1 MWARRTVGRMTSS
14 AAESGDS
21 REMVDWDLAVATAT
35 RLVRPG
41 PTVSR
46 DEAHQ
51 AVADLRE
58 LSVVAQGEVR
68 NFTGMTASTA
78 TASDGV
84 AIIDRPGWVRVNIDG
99 FRMLL
104 HPLVDKLRER
114 QTNASQSLSGLTG
127 AVGPKI
133 TGVETGVLLAYLSSK
148 VLGQYELFGT
158 NGDATPGR
166 LLLVAPNIVHA
177 EQEMGVDSRDFRLW
191 VCIHEETHR
200 TQFGAVPWLREH
212 LISEI
217 QAFLGATEVD
227 PSALARRL
235 RDALGVVTESVRGE
249 GDRSLLDVVQTDEQR
264 EILDRLTAV
273 MSLLEGHADYVMD
286 GVGPEVIPSV
296 ADIRRR
302 FQKRRRQGAN
312 PLDQVIRR
320 LLGVEAKIRQY
331 ADGVTFVRGVVDEVG
346 MDGFNRVWG
355 SPRTLPSR
363 EEIADPQSWV
373 RRVVTDPP
381 ALPA

>member
-1 MWARRTVGRMTSS
+1 MSN
-14 AAESGDS
+14 AAAGSGDS
-21 REMVDWDLAVATAT
+21 RDMVDWDLAVATAT

-41 PTVSR
+41 PNVSR
-46 DEAHQ
+46 DDAHR

-58 LSVVAQGEVR
+58 LAVVAQEEVR
-68 NFTGMTASTA
+68 KFTGLDASA
-78 TASDGV
+78 GSDGV
-84 AIIDRPGWVRVNIDG
+84 AIIDRPGWVRVNVDG

-114 QTNASQSLSGLTG
+114 QASGSASMSGLTG
-127 AVGPKI
+127 TVGPKV

-158 NGDATPGR
+158 NGDEAPGR

-212 LISEI
+212 LIFEI

-235 RDALGVVTESVRGE
+235 RDAVGVVTESVRGE

-296 ADIRRR
+296 AEIRRR
-302 FQKRRRQGAN
+302 FQKRRRQGSN

-346 MDGFNRVWG
+346 MEGFNRVWG
-355 SPRTLPSR
+355 SPRTLPTR
-363 EEIADPQSWV
+363 AEIADPPAWV
-373 RRVVTDPP
+373 RRIVTDPP

>member
-1 MWARRTVGRMTSS
+1 MTN
-14 AAESGDS
+14 ADS

-46 DEAHQ
+46 DEAHR

-58 LSVVAQGEVR
+58 LSVVARAEVR
-68 NFTGMTASTA
+68 RFTGLDAS

-84 AIIDRPGWVRVNIDG
+84 AIIDRPGWVRVNVDG

-114 QTNASQSLSGLTG
+114 QANASQSSGLAGT
-127 AVGPKI
+127 VGPKV

-158 NGDATPGR
+158 NGNQTPGR

-177 EQEMGVDSRDFRLW
+177 EQEMDVDSRDFRLW

-200 TQFGAVPWLREH
+200 TQFGAVPWLRDH

-217 QAFLGATEVD
+217 QEFLGATEVD

-235 RDALGVVTESVRGE
+235 RDAVGVVTESVRGE

-286 GVGPEVIPSV
+286 GVGPDVIPSV
-296 ADIRRR
+296 TEIRRR

-331 ADGVTFVRGVVDEVG
+331 ADGVTFVRGVVDSVG
-346 MDGFNRVWG
+346 MEGFNRVWG
-355 SPRTLPSR
+355 SPRTLPTR
-363 EEIADPQSWV
+363 EEIADPQAWV

>member
-1 MWARRTVGRMTSS
+1 MTN
-14 AAESGDS
+14 GDS

>member
-1 MWARRTVGRMTSS
+1 
-14 AAESGDS
+14 
-21 REMVDWDLAVATAT
+21 MVDWDLAVATAT

-58 LSVVAQGEVR
+58 LSVVAQAEVR
-68 NFTGMTASTA
+68 RFTGLDAS

-84 AIIDRPGWVRVNIDG
+84 AIIDRPGWVRVNVDG

-104 HPLVDKLRER
+104 PTARR
-114 QTNASQSLSGLTG
+114 QAARTPDQCLAVAPGLTG

-158 NGDATPGR
+158 NGDQTPGR

-200 TQFGAVPWLREH
+200 TQFGAVPWLRDH

-227 PSALARRL
+227 PSALARPAARCRRRRHRVATRGGGSLAARRRPDRRAARDPRPAHRGDVAARGARRL
-235 RDALGVVTESVRGE
+235 RHG
-249 GDRSLLDVVQTDEQR
+249 
-264 EILDRLTAV
+264 
-273 MSLLEGHADYVMD
+273 
-286 GVGPEVIPSV
+286 
-296 ADIRRR
+296 RRR
-302 FQKRRRQGAN
+302 A
-312 PLDQVIRR
+312 
-320 LLGVEAKIRQY
+320 
-331 ADGVTFVRGVVDEVG
+331 
-346 MDGFNRVWG
+346 
-355 SPRTLPSR
+355 
-363 EEIADPQSWV
+363 
-373 RRVVTDPP
+373 
-381 ALPA
+381 

>member
-1 MWARRTVGRMTSS
+1 MTSS

-68 NFTGMTASTA
+68 RFTGLDAS

-84 AIIDRPGWVRVNIDG
+84 AIIDRPGWVRVNVDG